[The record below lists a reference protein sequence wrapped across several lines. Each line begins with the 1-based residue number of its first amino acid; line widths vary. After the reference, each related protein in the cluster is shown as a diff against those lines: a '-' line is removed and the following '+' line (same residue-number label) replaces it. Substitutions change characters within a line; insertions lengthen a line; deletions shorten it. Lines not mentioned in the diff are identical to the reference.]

1 MEQHRQFKNMVA
13 VSFALHILVFGG
25 FALMYLFQPEVVMMP
40 FTAQDAQTVALVEP
54 SDLPEDV
61 VPPEIS
67 EDAPVET
74 PEREMIAFRNLSTV
88 TEPTPTPE
96 PTVTPTP
103 KPRSTPTP
111 IPSPTPTIGI
121 SPTPTPKYLLPR
133 RVTPSPF
140 PSPKETIVAFEVPR
154 RPAVLDQ
161 LPAEMPPLYDPDE
174 PVIQPARRRT
184 PGALGTGTTGQGDSA
199 GTSSGVSG
207 SSQLSQGGPSVMLDQ
222 EDAFPYPEYLAHI
235 DRKIS
240 GLWFP
245 QGAGALS
252 LYLVID
258 RNGKI
263 LKSGVDKGE
272 GIGVE
277 KLRDSII
284 RAIALIKRF
293 DPLPPEY
300 GGMELRVRIVVRR

>member
-13 VSFALHILVFGG
+13 VSFVLHLLVFGG
-25 FALMYLFQPEVVMMP
+25 FALMYFYQPEVVMMP

-111 IPSPTPTIGI
+111 IPSPTPTIGM

-133 RVTPSPF
+133 RLTPSPM
-140 PSPKETIVAFEVPR
+140 PSPEETIVAFEVPR
-154 RPAVLDQ
+154 RPAVLDRM
-161 LPAEMPPLYDPDE
+161 PAEMPPLYDPDE

-184 PGALGTGTTGQGDSA
+184 PGTSKAPGQGDSFGA
-199 GTSSGVSG
+199 PSG

>member
-13 VSFALHILVFGG
+13 VSFALHLLVFGG

-67 EDAPVET
+67 EDALVET
-74 PEREMIAFRNLSTV
+74 PERDMIAFRNLSTV
-88 TEPTPTPE
+88 IEPTPTPTPE

-161 LPAEMPPLYDPDE
+161 LPAEIPPLYDPDE

-184 PGALGTGTTGQGDSA
+184 PGTSKTPGQGDSF
-199 GTSSGVSG
+199 GTSSG